1 MRAHNAISTRG
12 NIPCNIFKH
21 TQLQNW
27 KQSFGAESR
36 TAAMLAPWCSHS
48 QVLIWAMI
56 IIMHKSSSL
65 PLPFFGW
72 TGIATPAQGCGLS
85 LNFRALKKP
94 SAFIIWMTENELCSW
109 LACLELSTL
118 PAGMQACLAFFLRL
132 LCESLWYT
140 FMVEIQFSRVKDLV
154 YGDVGGLRGC
164 CRAVGGLAYSASS
177 GDWATSGPP
186 GRAVEMVS
194 NCGPQWLMPP

>member
-12 NIPCNIFKH
+12 NIPCNIVKH
-21 TQLQNW
+21 KQCTQLQNW

-36 TAAMLAPWCSHS
+36 TAAMLAPRCSQS

-85 LNFRALKKP
+85 LNFRALKKALGIYNMNDRKWTLQ
-94 SAFIIWMTENELCSW
+94 SASLSGIVNIASW
-109 LACLELSTL
+109 Y
-118 PAGMQACLAFFLRL
+118 AGMLGLAFFLRL

-140 FMVEIQFSRVKDLV
+140 FMVEIQFSRV
-154 YGDVGGLRGC
+154 
-164 CRAVGGLAYSASS
+164 
-177 GDWATSGPP
+177 
-186 GRAVEMVS
+186 
-194 NCGPQWLMPP
+194 

>member
-1 MRAHNAISTRG
+1 MQSQHAAIFLAISSNTNNAHNCKIENSLLA
-12 NIPCNIFKH
+12 
-21 TQLQNW
+21 QNR
-27 KQSFGAESR
+27 AR
-36 TAAMLAPWCSHS
+36 LAPGCSHS

-85 LNFRALKKP
+85 LNFRALKKALGIYNMNDRKWTLQP
-94 SAFIIWMTENELCSW
+94 ASLSGIVNIASW
-109 LACLELSTL
+109 Y
-118 PAGMQACLAFFLRL
+118 AGMLGLAFFLRL

-140 FMVEIQFSRVKDLV
+140 FMVEIQFSRVKALV